1 MTSAMQSAVVEKAV
15 GILHEAREDVRE
27 TRRRT
32 GGRAAPE
39 ASSET
44 TASIATALGLLREV
58 WEENDATYL
67 NAESQRR
74 LARLNAVLD
83 EYDLPTFENPR
94 QRQRA
99 KR

>member
-1 MTSAMQSAVVEKAV
+1 MF
-15 GILHEAREDVRE
+15 
-27 TRRRT
+27 
-32 GGRAAPE
+32 GRFGDGRGAAPE
-39 ASSET
+39 ASLET

-67 NAESQRR
+67 NAESQLR
-74 LARLNAVLD
+74 LTRLNTVLD
-83 EYDLPTFENPR
+83 EYDLPTVENPR